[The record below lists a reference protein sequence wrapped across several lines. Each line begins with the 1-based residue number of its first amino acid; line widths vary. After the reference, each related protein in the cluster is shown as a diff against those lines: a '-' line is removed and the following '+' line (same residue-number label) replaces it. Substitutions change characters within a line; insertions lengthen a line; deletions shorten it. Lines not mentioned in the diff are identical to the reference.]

1 MLMADTMAVFFV
13 VLGLALALVSL
24 TLLTRGLWPDAV
36 HTSAER
42 IQRGLVVP
50 FLVGIPIA
58 GLPILLAAV
67 LAKLAGPVGT
77 ATGAVIL
84 TVVVLHSFIGVAGL
98 ATSVGERLSHANDAG
113 RPWHATL
120 RGAVVL
126 VLSGLL
132 PIIGW
137 FVLLPCVFILGSGAA
152 TVALFRKLVAAA
164 SRSNR
169 DSPDL
174 AFHTPSPDAARQ

>member
-13 VLGLALALVSL
+13 VLGLTLALVSL

-36 HTSAER
+36 HGATQRAH
-42 IQRGLVVP
+42 RGLIVP
-50 FLVGIPIA
+50 FLIGIPVA
-58 GLPILLAAV
+58 GFPIVLAAT

-77 ATGAVIL
+77 ALGAVIL
-84 TVVVLHSFIGVAGL
+84 TITVLHAFVGVAGL
-98 ATSVGERLSHANDAG
+98 ATCIGERLTSACDDG
-113 RPWHATL
+113 RLWRATL

-137 FVLLPCVFILGSGAA
+137 FVLLPAAFIFGSGAA
-152 TVALFRKLVAAA
+152 TVALFRIIVTAA
-164 SRSNR
+164 SRTSN
-169 DSPDL
+169 DTPEL
-174 AFHTPSPDAARQ
+174 AFGAPSTGAARQ